1 MDNVKGGVALVVVVE
16 DLKPSSSTPQPYSS
30 ISRGIQSDSYTTAKE
45 LLWTEE
51 KAKLF
56 VCSDI

>member
-1 MDNVKGGVALVVVVE
+1 MDNVKGDVALMVVVE
-16 DLKPSSSTPQPYSS
+16 DLIPSFSTPQPYSA
-30 ISRGIQSDSYTTAKE
+30 ISRGIQSDSYTTAKK

-56 VCSDI
+56 ICSDI